1 MPLVQLSAL
10 RTRLT
15 SGSTAKMIGA
25 AASGFIDGLIIE
37 KDAGEVWLVKN
48 IIGAI
53 LPFIG
58 VRNDL
63 VDGFATHSLGN
74 ATMILTIALAKRAK

>member
-1 MPLVQLSAL
+1 MPLAL
-10 RTRLT
+10 TLKTRLMT
-15 SGSTAKMIGA
+15 GNTAKLVGA

-48 IIGAI
+48 IVGAI

-58 VRNDL
+58 IRNDL

-74 ATMILTIALAKRAK
+74 ATMILTIALAKRM